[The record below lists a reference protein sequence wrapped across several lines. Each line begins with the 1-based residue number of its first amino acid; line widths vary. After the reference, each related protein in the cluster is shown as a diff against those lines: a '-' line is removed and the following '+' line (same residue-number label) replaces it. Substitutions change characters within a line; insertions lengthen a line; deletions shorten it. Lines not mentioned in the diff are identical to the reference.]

1 MGKDAKRWKRA
12 LYNHPVSSVV
22 DYFVIN
28 LKGSSD
34 IIDNAPS
41 GHLERKLEIKAN
53 GGEEA

>member
-1 MGKDAKRWKRA
+1 MGKEAKRWKRA
-12 LYNHPVSSVV
+12 LYNHHVSSVV